1 MYRVAAI
8 VLALAA
14 GYLAQVLQREEEDH
28 RVKEKVKEP

>member
-14 GYLAQVLQREEEDH
+14 GYLAQVLRQPEEE